1 MSFDLS
7 GLLYLQKNYV
17 LDISAINTNLGGS
30 LGGIIGDVQT
40 KLTGIHSNYATA
52 NISNKDLNNN
62 VNQVSGI
69 LDKEKQFLTDK
80 SNELNSELSS
90 QQRLIALNDSQRK
103 KQSYYNYIILVV
115 VITLI
120 LFLILINIRNLF
132 PFIPEFLISL
142 LLIIIITFS
151 AGYISILFYNST
163 LRDHMDFDKIDLPP
177 PATEEKKGGSDGKD
191 STNLLKSYMNSN
203 NCVGEEC
210 CLGSTKLAWNP
221 YINKCDIKCD
231 ANMYAYNGVCVTA
244 SDCSGNYNLCGK
256 SCIPKTQ
263 TCLNTE
269 SMGNLDKNREKE
281 IKPFEPSE
289 FERYNTYV

>member
-7 GLLYLQKNYV
+7 GLLHLQRNYV
-17 LDISAINTNLGGS
+17 LDVSAISTSLDGS
-30 LGGIIGDVQT
+30 LGSIINGVQT
-40 KLTGIHSNYATA
+40 KLTGIHTDYSSA

-69 LDKEKQFLTDK
+69 LEKEKQFLNDK

-90 QQRLIALNDSQRK
+90 QQRLIELNDSQRK
-103 KQSYYNYIILVV
+103 KQSYYNYIILVI

-120 LFLILINIRNLF
+120 LFIILINIRNVF

-142 LLIIIITFS
+142 LLILIITLS
-151 AGYISILFYNST
+151 VGYISILFYNST

-177 PATEEKKGGSDGKD
+177 PATEEKKMGSDGKD
-191 STNLLKSYMNSN
+191 STNLLKSIMNSN
-203 NCVGEEC
+203 DCVGEEC
-210 CLGSTKLAWNP
+210 CLGSNKLSWNP

-231 ANMYAYNGVCVTA
+231 AGTYAYNGNCVTA
-244 SDCSGNYNLCGK
+244 SECTGNNVLCGR
-256 SCIPKTQ
+256 SCIPNTQ
-263 TCLNTE
+263 TCLKLE
-269 SMGNLDKNREKE
+269 SMDNLDKK

-289 FERYNTYV
+289 FDRYNTYV